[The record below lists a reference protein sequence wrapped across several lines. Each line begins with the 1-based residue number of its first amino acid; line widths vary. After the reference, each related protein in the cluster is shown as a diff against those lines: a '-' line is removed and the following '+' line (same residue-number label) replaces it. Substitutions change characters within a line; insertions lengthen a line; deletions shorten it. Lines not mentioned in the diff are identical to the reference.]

1 MFAKTMNKSQQSI
14 IHFLAIGLGLC
25 YLMFGVLKFF
35 PGASPAEEIAITTI
49 ELLTFGVI
57 TGKVA
62 IISLAI
68 WEFGLGLLLVS
79 RRFVQLAVVA
89 GIVHMLL
96 TFSPFFLLPE
106 LCFTEF
112 PKPTLLGQYILKN
125 IVFIGAFLMIYPKK
139 S

>member
-1 MFAKTMNKSQQSI
+1 
-14 IHFLAIGLGLC
+14 
-25 YLMFGVLKFF
+25 MFGVLKFF

-49 ELLTFGVI
+49 DKLTFGMI

-62 IISLAI
+62 IITLAV

-79 RRFVQLAVVA
+79 RKYVRIAVVA
-89 GIVHMLL
+89 GIIHMLL

-106 LCFTEF
+106 LSFTEF

-139 S
+139 K